1 MTKEEKKEYDK
12 KYRAEHKEENKEY
25 NKRYHLEHKEK
36 ENEYNR
42 QYNAEH
48 KEEIKEKKKQYHAK
62 RIEEDKEY
70 GKQYRAK
77 NKERIMQYNNTHKE
91 EGKKYNLK
99 RKYNITQEQYDE
111 LYNKQNGCCAICKK
125 HQSELK
131 KILGV
136 DHNHKTGKIRG
147 LLCDNCNKGL
157 GCLKDD
163 KDIIN
168 NAGNYLKEN
177 D

>member
-1 MTKEEKKEYDK
+1 MCQKVTKK
-12 KYRAEHKEENKEY
+12 
-25 NKRYHLEHKEK
+25 LT
-36 ENEYNR
+36 
-42 QYNAEH
+42 
-48 KEEIKEKKKQYHAK
+48 EKKKLYHAK
-62 RIEEDKEY
+62 RMEEDKEY
-70 GKQYRAK
+70 FKQYRAK
-77 NKERIMQYNNTHKE
+77 NKKRMILYRIDHKE

-99 RKYNITQEQYDE
+99 RKYNITEKQWDE

-125 HQSELK
+125 PESELK

-136 DHNHKTGKIRG
+136 DHNHKTGKVRG

-157 GCLKDD
+157 GCFKDD

-168 NAGNYLKEN
+168 NASNYLKEN